1 MKAHFSLRAGGV
13 IVLFVSLSV
22 IGVAPA
28 FAQANILR
36 ECGSKYQAAK
46 AANELAGQNWQ
57 EYLKACR
64 ARLTETLKPAEAEA
78 PTTPVTAGSETES
91 AKPTPSAAPLNTPV
105 SPPVV
110 AAPVEEKKPAAEA
123 QKSEKDSKSA
133 KESAKP
139 VKSEKGAKK
148 TSRKVSQKSA
158 KSKRKN

>member
-1 MKAHFSLRAGGV
+1 MKAHFSLRAGAIIG
-13 IVLFVSLSV
+13 SV
-22 IGVAPA
+22 ICLSAMGGAPA

-64 ARLTETLKPAEAEA
+64 ARLTETLKPAEAVA

-91 AKPTPSAAPLNTPV
+91 AKPTPSTAPLSTPLT
-105 SPPVV
+105 PPVV

-133 KESAKP
+133 KESAKA

-148 TSRKVSQKSA
+148 TSRKISQKSA